1 MQIREDCVSRGFS
14 LSLSPLSLSLSVSR
28 SRSIVFQSLQSLSNA
43 NRTLLHSGVTE
54 EEPSCGPT
62 RDAIYDALAAAPRTP
77 DQRGILLEIVIST
90 ICVCVCVC
98 VCVCTARRYAFCQ
111 ARIIGSRRECD
122 VAYGKTDCENT
133 RSASI
138 MIIYELAATG

>member
-77 DQRGILLEIVIST
+77 DQRV
-90 ICVCVCVC
+90 CVCVCVC
-98 VCVCTARRYAFCQ
+98 VCVYSSSVCFLSGAYNWKPARV
-111 ARIIGSRRECD
+111 RRRVWQNGLRKHTIREHND
-122 VAYGKTDCENT
+122 N
-133 RSASI
+133 
-138 MIIYELAATG
+138 L